1 MYWSPHL
8 SRGLYAQVL
17 HLADCFLVGFETLG
31 LIIAARGVK
40 PAVAMKTLFGRFR
53 FIVFGVIAIVAVVS
67 CCNFPIIQDT
77 KLYVELGHKGE
88 TKRPTR
94 TYVEWKNKGD
104 FDKALAQVRAHNG
117 KICICVVMPGG
128 TPYPHELNN
137 DCRKYEYDCPP
148 PPENIRTVKV
158 TKSKAAD
165 NIAAGGS
172 AVNDPHV
179 TYRVQANLQ
188 DISAVLAALSPTPAP
203 SH

>member
-1 MYWSPHL
+1 
-8 SRGLYAQVL
+8 
-17 HLADCFLVGFETLG
+17 
-31 LIIAARGVK
+31 
-40 PAVAMKTLFGRFR
+40 MKTLFGRFR

-67 CCNFPIIQDT
+67 CCNFPFIPDT
-77 KLYVELGHKGE
+77 KLSVELGHQLQ

-104 FDKALAQVRAHNG
+104 FDKALAQVRDHNG
-117 KICICVVMPGG
+117 KICLCVVMPGG

-137 DCRKYEYDCPP
+137 DCSNYYHCP

-188 DISAVLAALSPTPAP
+188 DIRAVLAALSPTPAP